1 MIHWHVYL
9 SGQVPDSSTPRGN
22 IAGQSAAKDSYIL
35 AGDVVNIVMKRR
47 ADDCSEVSVAF
58 FNGAERAHQFVVGFK
73 GHATESDGLWVASFV
88 AIGDGKAAGARLAA
102 RVGGW
107 LAPRGGAGLQNRG
120 SSASGALATNA
131 CEVKTYLC

>member
-1 MIHWHVYL
+1 MTAPHARPAPALIHCLAPSVRFTYHMIHWHVYL

-88 AIGDGKAAGARLAA
+88 AIGDGKADGERLD
-102 RVGGW
+102 R
-107 LAPRGGAGLQNRG
+107 
-120 SSASGALATNA
+120 T
-131 CEVKTYLC
+131 